1 MGGLDE
7 QVEVTESVS
16 NADEEDADRS
26 TTADVVV
33 SRLVGESVETTECTD
48 TKVSDPAP
56 QPHLVACCSEDRV
69 SHDFSTSTVESV
81 KGKSRKPKH
90 SAIPPSVTSLVL
102 QHVNTVLA
110 ERRGDSMTL
119 VPSSIALLE
128 AFMDVERM
136 SLLQGTPAVAAA
148 SSKSTLTDNKGRRVR
163 LIQAGPRRRV
173 RFCAFDTSSVPTPED
188 DLPSVA
194 PVDKSRL
201 TKGSTGIEI
210 LAACQARGK
219 LTDAVARLISLS
231 QNVVEQ
237 PSVGTMGVGGG
248 WMGGDGME
256 GRATT
261 EEDRAALRAEL
272 HEVAAE
278 LGAVSEWDISMAKT
292 AVDTLLGASTKA
304 SQRVVMDDLVA
315 QWRPAARFLRDS
327 LTGLLA
333 ENTPSSGPALPFAR
347 RIGELL
353 NSNIRFHLRTLFNEP
368 LEEAVPWLEVYM
380 DTDDSSLEYNA
391 DDLAGR

>member
-1 MGGLDE
+1 
-7 QVEVTESVS
+7 
-16 NADEEDADRS
+16 
-26 TTADVVV
+26 
-33 SRLVGESVETTECTD
+33 
-48 TKVSDPAP
+48 
-56 QPHLVACCSEDRV
+56 
-69 SHDFSTSTVESV
+69 
-81 KGKSRKPKH
+81 
-90 SAIPPSVTSLVL
+90 
-102 QHVNTVLA
+102 
-110 ERRGDSMTL
+110 
-119 VPSSIALLE
+119 
-128 AFMDVERM
+128 
-136 SLLQGTPAVAAA
+136 
-148 SSKSTLTDNKGRRVR
+148 
-163 LIQAGPRRRV
+163 
-173 RFCAFDTSSVPTPED
+173 
-188 DLPSVA
+188 
-194 PVDKSRL
+194 
-201 TKGSTGIEI
+201 
-210 LAACQARGK
+210 
-219 LTDAVARLISLS
+219 
-231 QNVVEQ
+231 
-237 PSVGTMGVGGG
+237 
-248 WMGGDGME
+248 MGGDGME